1 MSEPSTAT
9 TLDLADFITSG
20 PSPFHVT
27 ADIVRRLRAAGFTAE
42 PDTAESETDATGGR
56 HYLVCDGTVIA
67 WHQPDVATATTPVR
81 IVAAHTDSPT
91 LKVKPR
97 PDTGAA
103 GWRQVAVEVY
113 GSPLWNS
120 WLDRDLGLAGRLVL
134 FDGSTVLVNIDRP
147 LLRVPQLAPHLDRDV
162 NDRGLKLD
170 PQRHLLPVW
179 GIGEVRSGD
188 LIEYL
193 AAETGLAATDIAA
206 HDLVLH
212 DTAPPAFTGQHSE
225 LLTASRLDNL
235 SSAHAG
241 LLAFLRASQ
250 TADQRDVIVVY
261 AAFDHE
267 EVGSTSMTGAGGPL
281 LETVL
286 TQIWAGLGADDKQRA
301 RAVAG
306 SRCLSADAMNAVH
319 PNYEDFYDPAHL
331 AIPGGGPALK
341 INASQHYASDAI
353 GAAAWARAC
362 QRAEVPSQVY
372 VSRNNIRCGSTVGP
386 ILAAR
391 LGIRT
396 VDVGIPVLSMH
407 SIREMCGAADPG
419 YLVAAAT
426 AFLSE
431 ARS

>member
-1 MSEPSTAT
+1 MSEPHAAI

-27 ADIVRRLRAAGFTAE
+27 AEIVRRLRAAGYS
-42 PDTAESETDATGGR
+42 AESETETTDTASGR
-56 HYLVCDGTVIA
+56 QYLVCDGTVIA
-67 WHQPDVATATTPVR
+67 WHQPRGANAATPAR
-81 IVAAHTDSPT
+81 IIAVHTDSPT

-97 PDTGAA
+97 PDSGAA

-134 FDGSTVLVNIDRP
+134 LDGSSVLVNVDRP
-147 LLRVPQLAPHLDRDV
+147 LLRVPQLAPHLDREV

-170 PQRHLLPVW
+170 PQKHLLPIW
-179 GIGEVRSGD
+179 GIGDVRNGE
-188 LIEYL
+188 LIEFL
-193 AAETGLAATDIAA
+193 AAETGLSVTDVAA

-212 DTAPPAFTGQHSE
+212 DAAPPALTGQYSE
-225 LLTASRLDNL
+225 LLTAPRLDNL

-241 LLAFLRASQ
+241 LLSFLRASA
-250 TADQRDVIVVY
+250 TADQQDVILVY

-267 EVGSTSMTGAGGPL
+267 EVGSASMTGAAGPL

-286 TQIWAGLGADDKQRA
+286 TQIWAGLGSGEKQRA
-301 RAVAG
+301 RAVAA

-319 PNYEDFYDPAHL
+319 PNYEEFYDPAHQ
-331 AIPGGGPALK
+331 AIPNGGPALK
-341 INASQHYASDAI
+341 INASQHYASDAV

-362 QRAEVPSQVY
+362 RRAGVPSQVY
-372 VSRNNIRCGSTVGP
+372 VSRNNVRCGSTVGP

-407 SIREMCGAADPG
+407 SIREMCGAADPS
-419 YLVAAAT
+419 YLTAAAT

-431 ARS
+431 PA

>member
-9 TLDLADFITSG
+9 TLDLVDFITTG

-27 ADIVRRLRAAGFTAE
+27 AEIVRRLRAAGFTE
-42 PDTAESETDATGGR
+42 QPDTAESETDTTGGQ

-67 WHQPDVATATTPVR
+67 WHQPHGATVTTPVR
-81 IVAAHTDSPT
+81 IIAAHTDSPT

-113 GSPLWNS
+113 GGPLWNS

-134 FDGSTVLVNIDRP
+134 LDGATVLVNVDRP
-147 LLRVPQLAPHLDRDV
+147 LLRVPQLAPHLDREV

-170 PQRHLLPVW
+170 PQQHLLPVW
-179 GIGEVRSGD
+179 GVGEFRDGD
-188 LIEYL
+188 LIEFL
-193 AAETGLAATDIAA
+193 AAETGVSASDVAA

-212 DTAPPAFTGQHSE
+212 DVARPTLTGRDSE

-241 LLAFLRASQ
+241 LLAFLRACES
-250 TADQRDVIVVY
+250 ADQQGVIVVY

-267 EVGSTSMTGAGGPL
+267 EIGSTSMTGAAGPL
-281 LETVL
+281 LDMVL
-286 TQIWAGLGADDKQRA
+286 TQIWAGLGADARQRA
-301 RAVAG
+301 RAVAD
-306 SRCLSADAMNAVH
+306 SRCLSADAGNAVH
-319 PNYEDFYDPAHL
+319 PNYQDFYDPAHRT
-331 AIPGGGPALK
+331 IPGRGPALK
-341 INASQHYASDAI
+341 INASHRYATDAI

-362 QRAEVPSQVY
+362 RTAGVPSQVY
-372 VSRNNIRCGSTVGP
+372 VSRNNVRCGSTVGP

-419 YLVAAAT
+419 YLAAAAT

-431 ARS
+431 AP